1 MMITHCNRIRLTF
14 LFFVFLAVVVLT
26 CDSSDPPAFPGAN
39 PNETAQLGRENAEA
53 ELAALWLSGELTAPE
68 ALYQSIKE
76 DLLDIRA
83 AYADSIAQLAI
94 EFFPPWEP
102 SQVLVGF
109 TQSGVEK
116 LRAGNYPEFE
126 ELNDLFHLAE
136 LDTKFHWHS
145 PLAILTFEGRQHPA
159 RIAAPYES
167 LDDVRYAEPNGFV
180 GDWGNV
186 YPWRLDDGMSYLWRD
201 AWGDCPAGCINSR
214 FWYFRVTDAGIEYVG
229 TFEKWVDPEPSWWGE
244 AKAAYFRYRNW
255 HYE

>member
-1 MMITHCNRIRLTF
+1 MITHRSRLHLLDVF
-14 LFFVFLAVVVLT
+14 LVLLAVVVLT
-26 CDSSDPPAFPGAN
+26 CDSSDPPASAGAKV
-39 PNETAQLGRENAEA
+39 NETVEFGRENAEA
-53 ELAALWLSGELTAPE
+53 ELAALWLSGELTAPK
-68 ALYQSIKE
+68 ALYQTIKD
-76 DLLDIRA
+76 DLSDIRA
-83 AYADSIAQLAI
+83 AYTDSIAELEI
-94 EFFPPWEP
+94 EFVPPWEP

-109 TQSGVEK
+109 TESGVER
-116 LRAGNYPEFE
+116 LRAGDYPEFD

-167 LDDVRYAEPNGFV
+167 FDDVRYAEPNGFV

-186 YPWRLDDGMSYLWRD
+186 YPWWLDEGISYLWRD

-229 TFEKWVDPEPSWWGE
+229 TFEKWVDPEPPWWGE
-244 AKAAYFRYRNW
+244 AKAAYFRYRTG